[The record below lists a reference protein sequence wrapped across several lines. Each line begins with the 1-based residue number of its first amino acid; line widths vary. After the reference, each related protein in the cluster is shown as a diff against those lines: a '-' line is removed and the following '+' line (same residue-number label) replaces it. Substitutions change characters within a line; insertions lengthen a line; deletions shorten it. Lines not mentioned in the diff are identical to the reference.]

1 VSIFASAAG
10 NPRKKKCRAEESR
23 MARSVGMMRIAAAM
37 LAATAF
43 ATSAAA
49 ADHLRIGKSPSFAFA
64 YVPLEI
70 AKSQGMLQKE
80 GIEIETIAFEGAA
93 KMDLG
98 MTSGSVDIILG
109 SPSDMAAMAKGM
121 PAKAVAVIAQ
131 PVRELAILVP
141 YDSPLKSIK
150 ELKGK
155 SVGIATVGSI
165 TQWAALEL
173 ARSQGWKPEDINL
186 VSISSSPNA
195 AAVAMRTHQVDAD
208 VGNLMTGVVLEKQK
222 VARVLALASDYAN
235 TFIMHEMSASDA
247 LMETNPDAIRRF
259 IKAWFAA
266 VAYMRDHK
274 AETVAAAMPVT
285 GLSAENENQ
294 EYDLLMP
301 EITSDGKH
309 EPSMMQRVAD
319 SFIELKLLDQRPDID
334 KLYTNKFL
342 PN

>member
-1 VSIFASAAG
+1 
-10 NPRKKKCRAEESR
+10 
-23 MARSVGMMRIAAAM
+23 MRPAT
-37 LAATAF
+37 LFLVAATILSF
-43 ATSAAA
+43 ATSAQA
-49 ADHLRIGKSPSFAFA
+49 ADHLRIGRSPGFAFA

-80 GIEIETIAFEGAA
+80 GIEIEIISFEGAS

-98 MTSGSVDIILG
+98 MTSGSVDITLG
-109 SPSDMAAMAKGM
+109 SPMELAAIAKGM
-121 PAKAVAVIAQ
+121 PARAVAVIAR

-155 SVGIATVGSI
+155 SIGIATLGSI

-186 VSISSSPNA
+186 VSISASANA
-195 AAVAMRTHQVDAD
+195 ATVAMRQHQVDAD

-222 VARVLALASDYAN
+222 QARVLALASDYASD
-235 TFIMHEMSASDA
+235 FIMHEMAASDA
-247 LMETNPDAIRRF
+247 LIQSNPDAIRRF
-259 IKAWFAA
+259 IKAWFEAA
-266 VAYMRDHK
+266 DYMRAHK

-285 GLSAENENQ
+285 GLSAEDESQ

-301 EITSDGKH
+301 EITGNGTH
-309 EPSMMQRVAD
+309 EPAVMQRAAD
-319 SFIELKLLDQRPDID
+319 SFVELKLLDHKPDME

-342 PN
+342 P